1 MLRLGDYQKML
12 KKWIS
17 TKLKERSTLDGGLM
31 VAAGVVI
38 IVLGPLAKFV
48 AYGAL
53 AYGAYTIWRNE

>member
-1 MLRLGDYQKML
+1 ML
-12 KKWIS
+12 KKWIN

-31 VAAGVVI
+31 VAAGVAI

>member
-12 KKWIS
+12 KKWIN

-31 VAAGVVI
+31 VVAGVVI

>member
-17 TKLKERSTLDGGLM
+17 NKLKERSTLDGGLM
-31 VAAGVVI
+31 VVAGVVI

>member
-17 TKLKERSTLDGGLM
+17 TKLKERSTLDGVLM
-31 VAAGVVI
+31 VVAGVVI

>member
-31 VAAGVVI
+31 VAAGVAI
-38 IVLGPLAKFV
+38 IVLGPLVKFV

>member
-1 MLRLGDYQKML
+1 
-12 KKWIS
+12 
-17 TKLKERSTLDGGLM
+17 M

-53 AYGAYTIWRNE
+53 AYGVYTIWRNE

>member
-1 MLRLGDYQKML
+1 ML

-17 TKLKERSTLDGGLM
+17 NKLKERSTLDGVLM
-31 VAAGVVI
+31 VVAGVAI

>member
-31 VAAGVVI
+31 VVAGVVI

>member
-17 TKLKERSTLDGGLM
+17 NKLKERSTLDGGLM
-31 VAAGVVI
+31 VVAGVVI
-38 IVLGPLAKFV
+38 IVLLPLAKFV
-48 AYGAL
+48 AYCAL

>member
-31 VAAGVVI
+31 VVAGVVI

-48 AYGAL
+48 AYGAV

>member
-17 TKLKERSTLDGGLM
+17 TKLKERSTLDGVLM

>member
-1 MLRLGDYQKML
+1 ML

-53 AYGAYTIWRNE
+53 AYGVYTIWRNE

>member
-1 MLRLGDYQKML
+1 ML

-31 VAAGVVI
+31 VAAGVAI
-38 IVLGPLAKFV
+38 IVLGPLVKFV